1 MVELRQVLKEFEAPV
16 PRKLPEE
23 FASQRLEEL
32 GKERQAFHD
41 RFLEEGWQLAEWAP
55 LRCWQGLEQD
65 IAALSVLGRQ
75 LREGHRKLL
84 ESCGGYKGSMAAVKE
99 YQELGR
105 KLEEGVK
112 FSCPWP
118 QLREVKGRPKTQPA
132 NLSLQGGLSPSLG
145 RRPEACK
152 ASGL

>member
-1 MVELRQVLKEFEAPV
+1 MVELRQVLREFEAPV

-55 LRCWQGLEQD
+55 LRCWQGLGQD

-75 LREGHRKLL
+75 LREVHRKLL
-84 ESCGGYKGSMAAVKE
+84 ESCGGYEGSMAAVQE

-118 QLREVKGRPKTQPA
+118 QLREALEKPRTQPA
-132 NLSLQGGLSPSLG
+132 NSFREGGLSSHLM
-145 RRPEACK
+145 RRPEAMH
-152 ASGL
+152 